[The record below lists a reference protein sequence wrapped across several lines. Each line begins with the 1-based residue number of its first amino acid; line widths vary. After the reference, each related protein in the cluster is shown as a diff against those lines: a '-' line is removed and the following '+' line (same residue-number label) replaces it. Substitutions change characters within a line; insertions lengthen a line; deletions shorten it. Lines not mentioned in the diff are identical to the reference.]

1 MTSPVEPELK
11 RVLGL
16 REGIAIHVGNII
28 GSGIFIVPAIMASH
42 LHALGPIMLV
52 WVAAGLLTLF
62 GALSLAELS
71 SLLPEAGGPYIYLRE
86 GFGKFWGFLFVW
98 NDFLINRAGT
108 AAALAVAFAIYLGH
122 FFPAFSPEHAPL
134 LSHSWMI
141 LGHTFRLA
149 FGWTQ
154 FAALLVLL
162 TVTVVNL
169 VNVRMSGWVMNIFTT
184 IKVGALVLLILAAFS
199 LGKGSASNLRPWWPS
214 GWSTGMMPAF
224 GMGMISALWAFDGW
238 ASVTLSAGEIK
249 DPQRNVPRALL
260 IGTLLVIGLYLA
272 ATMAYT
278 YVIPVS
284 EAAHS
289 PRIAAD
295 VARRIL
301 GPLGASLVSAAILC
315 STFGTANGGILTG
328 PRSVFAA
335 ARDGLYP
342 AHFAKIHP
350 RYGTPFSAVLVLAFW
365 SAILVLSGTYEQITT
380 YVVFGSWAFYAIT
393 ALAVIAL
400 RRKCPD
406 APRPYRTW
414 AYPWA
419 TLAFVAAALL
429 LLFNTLLRET
439 GNALIGIGL
448 VLLSLPFYV
457 LWRRR

>member
-1 MTSPVEPELK
+1 MDSASAPELK

-28 GSGIFIVPAIMASH
+28 GSGIFIVPALMASQ
-42 LHALGPIMLV
+42 LHALGPILLV

-71 SLLPEAGGPYIYLRE
+71 SLLPEAGGPYVYLRE
-86 GFGKFWGFLFVW
+86 GFGRFWGFLFVW

-108 AAALAVAFAIYLGH
+108 AAALAVAFSIYLGQ

-134 LSHSWMI
+134 ASHTWMI
-141 LGHTFRLA
+141 WGYSFRLVL
-149 FGWTQ
+149 GWSQ
-154 FAALLVLL
+154 IAALLVLL

-169 VNVRMSGWVMNIFTT
+169 VNVRMSGWVMNVFTS
-184 IKVGALVLLILAAFS
+184 IKVGALVLLILAAFL
-199 LGKGSASNLRPWWPS
+199 LGKGSAANLRPWWPE
-214 GWSTGMMPAF
+214 GEFHLLPAF
-224 GMGMISALWAFDGW
+224 GMGMVSALWAFDGW

-260 IGTLLVIGLYLA
+260 IGTLLVIGIYLA
-272 ATMAYT
+272 ATLAYT
-278 YVIPVS
+278 FVIPVG
-284 EAAHS
+284 EAKDS

-295 VARRIL
+295 VAKRIL
-301 GPLGASLVSAAILC
+301 GPLGASLVAGAILC

-328 PRSVFAA
+328 PRSLYAA
-335 ARDGLYP
+335 AKDGLYP
-342 AHFAKIHP
+342 ARFANVHP
-350 RYGTPFSAVLVLAFW
+350 RFGTPFTAVLVLAFW
-365 SAILVLSGTYEQITT
+365 SALLVLSGTYEQIMT

-400 RRKCPD
+400 RRKQPE

-414 AYPWA
+414 AYPYA

-429 LLFNTLLRET
+429 ILVNTLLRES
-439 GNALIGIGL
+439 GNALIGIAL
-448 VLLSLPFYV
+448 ILLSLPFYV
-457 LWRRR
+457 LWRRK